1 MVTLFLSFWFA
12 DSPVAMVPLAE
23 NTADAE
29 VKVPS
34 VDVED
39 PELKMFSL

>member
-12 DSPVAMVPLAE
+12 DSPVATVPLAV

-29 VKVPS
+29 VKVS
-34 VDVED
+34 SVED
-39 PELKMFSL
+39 PQLKIFSL